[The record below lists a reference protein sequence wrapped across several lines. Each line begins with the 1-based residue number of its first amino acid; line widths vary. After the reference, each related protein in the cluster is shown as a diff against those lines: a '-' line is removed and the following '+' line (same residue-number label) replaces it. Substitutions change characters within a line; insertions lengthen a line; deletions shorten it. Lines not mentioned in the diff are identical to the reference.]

1 MIRYAHLSNDLQPS
15 HSAACPMHARI
26 CVDRH
31 ARRSL
36 EVMHRPRQRRV
47 WPTLLA
53 ALWLLLPVALLA
65 QPAAI
70 KEYDLKA
77 AFLYNF
83 AQFVDW
89 PPEAFAAAD
98 SPIVIGVLGEDPFG
112 ATLDELV
119 SESPINGRRI
129 VVRRY
134 ARVEEIDICHL
145 LFVNVRNAARLKA
158 AIGALNNRAT
168 LTVGDGDVFLD
179 QGGMIQFVT
188 RDNRINLRINLQAAM
203 AAGLTLSSKLLR
215 PAQIVTS
222 SGR

>member
-1 MIRYAHLSNDLQPS
+1 
-15 HSAACPMHARI
+15 
-26 CVDRH
+26 
-31 ARRSL
+31 
-36 EVMHRPRQRRV
+36 MHRLRERRV
-47 WPTLLA
+47 WPILFA
-53 ALWLLLPVALLA
+53 ALWLLLPAALLA
-65 QPAAI
+65 QPAI
-70 KEYDLKA
+70 REYDLKA

-89 PPEAFAAAD
+89 PAEAFTAPD
-98 SPIVIGVLGEDPFG
+98 SPIIIGVLGEDPFG

-119 SESPINGRRI
+119 SESPIKGRRI

-134 ARVEEIDICHL
+134 ERVEDVDICHL
-145 LFVNVRNAARLKA
+145 LFVNVRNAARLKQ
-158 AIGALNNRAT
+158 AIEALNNRAT
-168 LTVGDGDVFLD
+168 LTVGDGDAFLE

-188 RDNRINLRINLQAAM
+188 RDNRINLRINLQAAT